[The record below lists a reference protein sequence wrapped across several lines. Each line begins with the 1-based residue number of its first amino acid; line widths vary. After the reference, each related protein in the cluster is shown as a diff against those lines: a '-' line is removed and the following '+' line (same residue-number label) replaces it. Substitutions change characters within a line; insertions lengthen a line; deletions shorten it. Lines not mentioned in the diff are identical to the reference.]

1 MSNTDLPDALK
12 FQNVS
17 NPSSSKQFSL
27 KTQPVSFSQSKARF
41 EIPRQG
47 ILSSNAMLQ
56 FSPRSGMDYATYT
69 MLVGCL
75 AQVERA
81 TLSTA
86 SGKVIMD
93 NRHFSEK
100 QVVEVPFRGN
110 TYNTFKAPYL
120 HMSFY
125 GFAPPLPNESSTD
138 TAGTLRPSSI
148 EYNSV
153 DGSALL
159 PQGSVVFPTTA
170 EQTASVNNIPSVQIQ
185 LAQMFPFLYNTQ
197 LPVGN
202 MEQLYL
208 DVYWRADSAV
218 GKLFIARVGTAY
230 ASQASPVNQV
240 DTFLHTDHITYDDP
254 AVMEEIENRMASNL
268 QFVYT
273 DCISQIVNTLAVG
286 GDVLIAKMEADLG
299 CVNYKL
305 TAVKNIALLPEGNP
319 HPIFGYYYS
328 YGEYTNR
335 NINLIIND
343 SQMYPNNNQTQAE
356 NYTRLTKIYDMP
368 AQINKP
374 LYSYGRVGTQGFP
387 VAQTFNGEAQGDMWG
402 GDLNVQAIELKD
414 EQGKALQNGLSPIR
428 LLYERNISA
437 DYAAVS
443 PTAAAAL
450 NVAEQQY
457 YFIEYLRSFAVSGLG
472 NIMVSEF
479 I

>member
-1 MSNTDLPDALK
+1 MSNSDLPDALK

-47 ILSSNAMLQ
+47 ILSSNAILQ
-56 FSPRSGMDYATYT
+56 FSGRTGMDFASYT

-93 NRHFSEK
+93 NRHFTEK
-100 QVVEVPFRGN
+100 QVCEVPFRGN

-120 HMSFY
+120 NMSFY
-125 GFAPPLPNESSTD
+125 GFGNPLPQEDPLD
-138 TAGTLRPSSI
+138 TVGTIRPSSI
-148 EYNSV
+148 QYGNQS
-153 DGSALL
+153 GSSIL
-159 PQGSVVFPTTA
+159 PQASVVFPTVA
-170 EQTASVNNIPSVQIQ
+170 NQNASINNIPSVQIQ

-197 LPVGN
+197 LPVGS

-208 DVYWRADSAV
+208 DIYWRKDSAL
-218 GKLFIARVGTAY
+218 GKLFITRIGTPFV
-230 ASQASPVNQV
+230 SQPNPVNQV

-273 DCISQIVNTLAVG
+273 DCISQIVNVPATPPATNI
-286 GDVLIAKMEADLG
+286 DKIEADLG

-305 TAVKNIALLPEGNP
+305 TAVKNIALTPP
-319 HPIFGYYYS
+319 AHPAFGFYYS
-328 YGEYTNR
+328 FGEYTNR
-335 NINLIIND
+335 NINLVIND
-343 SQMYPNNNQTQAE
+343 SQLYPNNNQTQAE

-368 AQINKP
+368 AQIPKP
-374 LYSYGRVGTQGFP
+374 LYSYGRAGAQGFP
-387 VAQTFNGEAQGDMWG
+387 NNQTWNSSPQLNLWG
-402 GDLNVQAIELKD
+402 GDLNIQAIELKD
-414 EQGKALQNGLSPIR
+414 EQGKALQNGLAPIR

-437 DYAAVS
+437 DFAVVQ
-443 PTAAAAL
+443 PNAL
-450 NVAEQQY
+450 AIAEQNY
-457 YFIEYLRSFAVSGLG
+457 FFIEYLRSFAVSGNG

>member
-17 NPSSSKQFSL
+17 NPSSSKQYSL

-56 FSPRSGMDYATYT
+56 FSGRTGMDNATYT

-100 QVVEVPFRGN
+100 QVCEVPFRGN

-120 HMSFY
+120 NMSYY
-125 GFAPPLPNESSTD
+125 GFAPPLENEDATD
-138 TAGTLRPSSI
+138 TVGTIRPSSI
-148 EYNSV
+148 QYLNATGSSIAPQKSV
-153 DGSALL
+153 I
-159 PQGSVVFPTTA
+159 FPTTG
-170 EQTASVNNIPSVQIQ
+170 QQLLTPNNIPSVQIQ

-197 LPVGN
+197 LPVGS
-202 MEQLYL
+202 MEQLFL
-208 DVYWRADSAV
+208 DIYWRPDSAV
-218 GKLFIARVGTAY
+218 GRLFVTRSGTAY
-230 ASQASPVNQV
+230 ASQSFPVNQV

-254 AVMEEIENRMASNL
+254 SVMEEIENRMASNL

-273 DCISQIVNTLAVG
+273 DCINQLVNTPVASPVTAS
-286 GDVLIAKMEADLG
+286 IATLQADLG

-305 TAVKNIALLPEGNP
+305 TGVKNIALEAFAH
-319 HPIFGYYYS
+319 HPAFGFYYS

-335 NINLIIND
+335 NINLVIND

-368 AQINKP
+368 AQIPKP
-374 LYSYGRVGTQGFP
+374 LYSGGRAGTDGFP
-387 VAQTFNGEAQGDMWG
+387 TTQLFNGFAQLDFWG
-402 GDLNVQAIELKD
+402 GDLNIQAIELKD
-414 EQGKALQNGLSPIR
+414 EQGKALQNGLAPIR
-428 LLYERNISA
+428 LIYERNVSA
-437 DYAAVS
+437 SYQAVV
-443 PTAAAAL
+443 PQPL
-450 NVAEQQY
+450 NKAELQY
-457 YFIEYLRSFAVSGLG
+457 YFIEYLRSFAVSGNG
-472 NIMVSEF
+472 NVMVSEF

>member
-17 NPSSSKQFSL
+17 NPSSSKQYSL

-56 FSPRSGMDYATYT
+56 FSGRTGMDNATYT

-120 HMSFY
+120 NMSYY
-125 GFAPPLPNESSTD
+125 GFAPPLANEDATD
-138 TAGTLRPSSI
+138 TVGTIRPSSI
-148 EYNSV
+148 QYLNATGSSISPQKSV
-153 DGSALL
+153 I
-159 PQGSVVFPTTA
+159 FPTTGN
-170 EQTASVNNIPSVQIQ
+170 QLLTPNNIPSVQIQ

-197 LPVGN
+197 LPVGS
-202 MEQLYL
+202 MEQLFL
-208 DVYWRADSAV
+208 DIYWRPDSAV
-218 GKLFIARVGTAY
+218 GRLFVTNNATAY
-230 ASQASPVNQV
+230 ASQSFSVNQV

-254 AVMEEIENRMASNL
+254 SVMEEIENRMASNL

-273 DCISQIVNTLAVG
+273 DCINQLVNTPVASPVTAS
-286 GDVLIAKMEADLG
+286 IATLQADLG

-305 TAVKNIALLPEGNP
+305 TGVKNIALEAFAH
-319 HPIFGYYYS
+319 HPAFGYYYS

-335 NINLIIND
+335 NINLVIND
-343 SQMYPNNNQTQAE
+343 SQLYPNNNQTQAE

-368 AQINKP
+368 AQIPKP
-374 LYSYGRVGTQGFP
+374 LYSGGRAGTDGFP
-387 VAQTFNGEAQGDMWG
+387 TTQLFNGFAQLDFWG
-402 GDLNVQAIELKD
+402 GDLNIQAIELKD
-414 EQGKALQNGLSPIR
+414 EQGKALQNGLAPIR
-428 LLYERNISA
+428 LIYERNVSA
-437 DYAAVS
+437 SYQAVV
-443 PTAAAAL
+443 PQPL
-450 NVAEQQY
+450 NKAELQY
-457 YFIEYLRSFAVSGLG
+457 YFIEYLRSFAVSGNG
-472 NIMVSEF
+472 NVMVSEF